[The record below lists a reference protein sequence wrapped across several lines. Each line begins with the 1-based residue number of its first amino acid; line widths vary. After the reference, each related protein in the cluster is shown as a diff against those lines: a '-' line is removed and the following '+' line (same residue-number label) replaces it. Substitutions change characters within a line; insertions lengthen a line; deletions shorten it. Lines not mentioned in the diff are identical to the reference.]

1 MHWIISLSLSLP
13 QDIVVGMKFGQFGR
27 EEGSLI
33 LVSQSGAM
41 TVKILKRNVVFEV
54 KETKPGLYLIDTLSL
69 QPSQLHFRSIAVSA
83 SET

>member
-1 MHWIISLSLSLP
+1 
-13 QDIVVGMKFGQFGR
+13 MKFGQFGR

-54 KETKPGLYLIDTLSL
+54 KELKPGITCIT
-69 QPSQLHFRSIAVSA
+69 F
-83 SET
+83 